1 MQHKRPKPRR
11 RVALTIVAMLVA
23 LTASCGRANARSA
36 SASPGLEPYT
46 PTKLEWLQ
54 LEAQIELA
62 ENASCYAVNV
72 TKREPDTIVVVVPYM
87 PCMTAE
93 SAPVVAEA
101 DTEEVRSLARQHG
114 WNAWV
119 KIEKDVHPLD
129 GDDHEEL
136 LRVTAGDS
144 R

>member
-1 MQHKRPKPRR
+1 MIQGN
-11 RVALTIVAMLVA
+11 VTLAVVAMLVA
-23 LTASCGRANARSA
+23 LTASCGRPKVRSA

-62 ENASCYAVNV
+62 ENAASCYAVNV

-87 PCMTAE
+87 RCMTAE
-93 SAPVVAEA
+93 GARVVAEA
-101 DTEEVRSLARQHG
+101 EVEEVRFLAQKHG

-119 KIEKDVHPLD
+119 KIEKDVHLLD
-129 GDDHEEL
+129 GDGRE
-136 LRVTAGDS
+136 
-144 R
+144 